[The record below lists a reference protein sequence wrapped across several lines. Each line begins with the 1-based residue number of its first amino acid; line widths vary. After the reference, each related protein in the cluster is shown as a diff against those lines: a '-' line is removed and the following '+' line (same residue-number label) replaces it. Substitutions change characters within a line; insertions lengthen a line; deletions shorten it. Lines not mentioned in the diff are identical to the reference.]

1 MKTLILDS
9 STLITL
15 SLTGLIDVLEHLKKN
30 CNCRLMITPNVKNE
44 VIDTPLKIRRFEL
57 EALNMLRLIKEGIV
71 EVYSDPKLNEETE
84 HVLDLTNSL
93 LNADGENIKI
103 IHGGEA
109 SCIALA
115 RLLKNG
121 TIIAVDERTTRM
133 LCESPENLQRLME
146 LKLHTKVTLNTNA
159 LEKLETYTSIPII
172 RSSEMLIVAYKN
184 NLISLPADKNTA
196 LDALLFA
203 TRFKGNS
210 ISYNEINEAKRIKI

>member
-15 SLTGLIDVLEHLKKN
+15 SLTGLIDVLEHLKKD
-30 CNCRLMITPNVKNE
+30 CDCRFMITPNVKNE

-71 EVYSDPKLNEETE
+71 EVYSDPRLNEETE

-93 LNADGENIKI
+93 LNADGENIRI

-109 SCIALA
+109 SCIALG
-115 RLLKNG
+115 RLLKNE

-159 LEKLETYTSIPII
+159 LEKLETYTRTPII

-184 NLISLPADKNTA
+184 NLISLPADKETA

-203 TRFKGNS
+203 TKFKGNS
-210 ISYNEINEAKRIKI
+210 ISFKEIDAAKLTRI